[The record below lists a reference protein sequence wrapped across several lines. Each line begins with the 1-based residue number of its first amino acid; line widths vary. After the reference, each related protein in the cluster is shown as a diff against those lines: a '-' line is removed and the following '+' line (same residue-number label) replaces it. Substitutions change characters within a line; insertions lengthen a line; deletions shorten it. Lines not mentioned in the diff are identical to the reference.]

1 MNQFHTFV
9 VELPDSIEQRKAIL
23 ETISAV
29 VKENGGRVVG
39 QSQDDEMTLV
49 ELLEKRLAEDDVQHA
64 HEELAAMGRGVVTH

>member
-1 MNQFHTFV
+1 MNKFHTFV
-9 VELPDSIEQRKAIL
+9 VELPDSIEQRKTIF

-29 VKENGGRVVG
+29 VQENGGRVVG

-64 HEELAAMGRGVVTH
+64 HEELATMARGVVTH